1 MGCLLS
7 LHRSV
12 SSFEDLDGETG
23 NVRFHLRVRSL
34 KTQNEK
40 QKEDEMG
47 TRASSDR
54 LRAMRSCALVRL
66 EGDAAALKARPLRVW
81 QIVMLSKR
89 KREVAV
95 AEFFDFGLVQSGHQS
110 SPTATLLASSGP
122 SPESGGTYCPE
133 PVPKITAPNKK
144 LQNGKNERKNKNC
157 MNKNCTTIKH
167 FENMF
172 EKTSS
177 HTRKTCVVASFGHSK
192 IFWKVRES
200 LFVQLHR
207 ISSTK
212 HFDQRGFGQN

>member
-40 QKEDEMG
+40 KKDEMG

-54 LRAMRSCALVRL
+54 LRAMRSCPLVRL

-81 QIVMLSKR
+81 QIVMLCKR

-122 SPESGGTYCPE
+122 
-133 PVPKITAPNKK
+133 
-144 LQNGKNERKNKNC
+144 
-157 MNKNCTTIKH
+157 
-167 FENMF
+167 
-172 EKTSS
+172 
-177 HTRKTCVVASFGHSK
+177 
-192 IFWKVRES
+192 
-200 LFVQLHR
+200 
-207 ISSTK
+207 
-212 HFDQRGFGQN
+212 